1 MTAHGA
7 APVRKPLLTPGV
19 MVLLGLVAVGMVFAW
34 QRFASGL
41 GAVTH
46 LDDRFPWGIWI
57 AIDVATG
64 VALSAGG
71 FTTAALVHIF
81 HRRRYEALTRSA
93 LLTAVLGYTFVAFGI
108 VMDLGRYYNIWHPAL
123 PSMWSGHS
131 ALFEVAMCV
140 MAYLTVLYIELM
152 PIVVERFAGR
162 VRLPAPLGVLDG
174 VVEGALRLFDRTLGR
189 VMSVF
194 IVLGVVLSTL
204 HQSSLGTLM
213 VLAPSKM
220 NPLWWTPILPL
231 LFLLSAIAVG
241 FAMVVFESLVAARVF
256 GRAPEMELL
265 APLSRVIPVL
275 LFVYLAFK
283 VADVTIRGVVTRLG
297 DGSAASLIFLLEI
310 GLGVVVP
317 LLMLLSGR
325 VRRRPGLLF
334 AAAAMVVLGVAF
346 NRINV
351 FLTAFTPLYAT
362 RRYVPSVGEIA
373 ITVAFISGLLLLYRA
388 LVSVLP
394 VLPAEAQPQRQ
405 PTGSRHVRVAP
416 PSSIGR
422 WSA

>member
-1 MTAHGA
+1 
-7 APVRKPLLTPGV
+7 
-19 MVLLGLVAVGMVFAW
+19 
-34 QRFASGL
+34 
-41 GAVTH
+41 
-46 LDDRFPWGIWI
+46 
-57 AIDVATG
+57 
-64 VALSAGG
+64 
-71 FTTAALVHIF
+71 
-81 HRRRYEALTRSA
+81 
-93 LLTAVLGYTFVAFGI
+93 
-108 VMDLGRYYNIWHPAL
+108 MDLGRYYNIWHPAL

-162 VRLPAPLGVLDG
+162 VRLPGPLGLLDG
-174 VVEGALRLFDRTLGR
+174 VVEGALRFFDRSLGR

-241 FAMVVFESLVAARVF
+241 FAMVVFESLIAARVF

-265 APLSRVIPVL
+265 TPLSRVIPVL

-283 VADVTIRGVVTRLG
+283 VGVVTRLG

-310 GLGVVVP
+310 GLGVVIP
-317 LLMLLSGR
+317 LLMLLSER

-334 AAAAMVVLGVAF
+334 AAAVMVVLGVAF

-362 RRYVPSVGEIA
+362 RRYVPSVGEVA
-373 ITVAFISGLLLLYRA
+373 ITVAFISGLLLLYRV
-388 LVSVLP
+388 LVSALP
-394 VLPAEAQPQRQ
+394 VLPAEEQPQQQR
-405 PTGSRHVRVAP
+405 TGSRHVHAAP

>member
-1 MTAHGA
+1 VRGHAA
-7 APVRKPLLTPGV
+7 APVNRRLLTPGV
-19 MVLLGLVAVGMVFAW
+19 FVLLGFVVIGLAFAW
-34 QRFASGL
+34 VRFTSGL

-64 VALSAGG
+64 VALAAGG
-71 FTTAALVHIF
+71 FTTAALVHVF
-81 HRRRYEALTRSA
+81 HRSRYEALTRSA

-108 VMDLGRYYNIWHPAL
+108 VMDLGRYYNIWHPMV

-152 PIVVERFAGR
+152 PLVVERFAKPERAVGPR
-162 VRLPAPLGVLDG
+162 RLPEALFQ
-174 VVEGALRLFDRTLGR
+174 GALRLFDRTFGR
-189 VMSVF
+189 VMWVF
-194 IVLGVVLSTL
+194 IILGVVLSTL

-213 VLAPSKM
+213 VLARSKM

-231 LFLLSAIAVG
+231 LFLLSAITVG
-241 FAMVVFESLVAARVF
+241 FAMVVFESLVAARAL
-256 GRAPEMELL
+256 GRRPEIGLL

-275 LFVYLAFK
+275 LIVYLAVK
-283 VADVTIRGVVTRLG
+283 VSDVVIRGAVARLG
-297 DGSAASLIFLLEI
+297 DGSTASLLFLLEL
-310 GLGVVVP
+310 GLGVLAP
-317 LLMLLSGR
+317 LLMLASER
-325 VRRRPGLLF
+325 VRRRPTLLF
-334 AAAAMVVLGVAF
+334 AASALVVLGVAF

-362 RRYVPSVGEIA
+362 TRYVPSIGEIA
-373 ITVAFISGLLLLYRA
+373 ITVAMISGLLLLYRVA
-388 LVSVLP
+388 VTVLP
-394 VLPAEAQPQRQ
+394 VLPAEPSAAARHPGPRRIRVAQP
-405 PTGSRHVRVAP
+405 
-416 PSSIGR
+416 PSITR